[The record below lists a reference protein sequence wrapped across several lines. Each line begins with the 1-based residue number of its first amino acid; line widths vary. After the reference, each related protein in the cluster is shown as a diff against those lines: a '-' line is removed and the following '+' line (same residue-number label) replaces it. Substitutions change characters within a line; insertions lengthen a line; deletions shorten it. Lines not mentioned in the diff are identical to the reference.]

1 MMLETVFEDL
11 PVLIPELIIASAT
24 IISLILSSYFK
35 KASQHIFIPIAISSI
50 AAIYFAITGYGQD
63 LGAFNDSVLYNSY
76 TISMKVI
83 ILIAFLSA
91 LLSLPITKLKEAD
104 IPFEIPVLLALSV
117 VGMLI
122 MVCANDLL
130 IIYLALELMSLPLY
144 VLTTFSQKHSKSH
157 EAGLKFFMLGALSSC
172 LYLFGSSIMYG
183 FVASTNF
190 NMIGEYYV
198 SIMNSNE
205 IEIAVPIVFLIA
217 LVLILAAFFFKVSS
231 APFHMWTPDVYQGAP
246 TFITMFL
253 SAAPKVASISVLL
266 NILYMPFIDLIDQW
280 QQIIVFCAIA
290 SLFIGSLGGIMQK
303 NLKRMLAYST
313 IGHIG
318 FILMAV
324 SVGELSGII
333 GTIFYITIYV
343 VMSFSAFLPIL
354 ALETDDKYHGEI
366 KEISGLA
373 KAHPL
378 LAVIILVAMLS
389 MAGIPPFSGF
399 FAKFYVLF
407 SVIEQG
413 LYSLAIIGVLATVV
427 SCYYYLRVIKIM
439 YFDNANHAFTIN
451 IPFSVKFIILV
462 VALFNI
468 GYVIMPEPILELVKQ
483 AAESLISI

>member
-11 PVLIPELIIASAT
+11 AVLIPELTIAFAA
-24 IISLILSSYFK
+24 IVSLIFGSYFK
-35 KASQHIFIPIAISSI
+35 KASQYIFIPISISSLV
-50 AAIYFAITGYGQD
+50 AIYFAITGYGQD

-83 ILIAFLSA
+83 ILVAFLIA
-91 LLSLPITKLKEAD
+91 LLSLSIIKPKESA
-104 IPFEIPVLLALSV
+104 IPFEIPVLLSLSV
-117 VGMLI
+117 IGMLI

-130 IIYLALELMSLPLY
+130 IIYLGLELMNLPLY

-190 NMIGEYYV
+190 NIIGGYHISV
-198 SIMNSNE
+198 MNSNE
-205 IEIAVPIVFLIA
+205 IEVAVPIALLIA
-217 LVLILAAFFFKVSS
+217 LVLILSAFFFKVSS
-231 APFHMWTPDVYQGAP
+231 APFHMWVPDVYQGAP

-253 SAAPKVASISVLL
+253 SAAPKIASVSVLL

-280 QQIIVFCAIA
+280 QQVIVFCAIA

-303 NLKRMLAYST
+303 KLKRMLAYST

-318 FILMAV
+318 FILMAI

-333 GTIFYITIYV
+333 GAISYITIYV
-343 VMSFSAFLPIL
+343 AMSFLTFLPIL
-354 ALETDDKYHGEI
+354 SLETDDKYNGKI

-378 LAVIILVAMLS
+378 LSVIILIAMLS
-389 MAGIPPFSGF
+389 MAGIPPFAGF

-427 SCYYYLRVIKIM
+427 SCYYYLRIIKVM
-439 YFDNANHAFTIN
+439 YFDHANNSFTIN

-462 VALFNI
+462 VALFNV
-468 GYVIMPEPILELVKQ
+468 GYVMVPEPILAMAKQ